1 MDYAWS
7 SVACGYALTA
17 GKRAKWLAV
26 GEGLREL
33 GYTDTAAGRREFVR
47 GLDRRAAEEVAERAG
62 VPVEDAEA
70 DRRMSSLRRGW
81 YWGSQ
86 AFAEGM
92 LKLGEATLKKG
103 APPRIPCQWGKPRA
117 WPARGGAVAGAGIAS
132 RGVND
137 RELAVKPGSSL
148 IKGRHSPGYMG
159 KHPGGFAVDR
169 KPPSHEKPRKRQ
181 PTTAPPA
188 KPKDEAPHPPPK
200 VGQSVKKCC
209 LTPYLLTPPNIEAIF
224 FSIFSRSMD
233 RASFSFVRA
242 RRCSRCLRLRLGVV
256 MVGDFSFAERIL
268 SCQECCRL
276 DQRCFQGCK
285 T

>member
-148 IKGRHSPGYMG
+148 IKVAIARVIWENTQADLRWIASHLAMKSPEN
-159 KHPGGFAVDR
+159 ASQQLR
-169 KPPSHEKPRKRQ
+169 RQ
-181 PTTAPPA
+181 P
-188 KPKDEAPHPPPK
+188 
-200 VGQSVKKCC
+200 
-209 LTPYLLTPPNIEAIF
+209 N
-224 FSIFSRSMD
+224 R
-233 RASFSFVRA
+233 
-242 RRCSRCLRLRLGVV
+242 
-256 MVGDFSFAERIL
+256 
-268 SCQECCRL
+268 
-276 DQRCFQGCK
+276 K
-285 T
+285 TKLPIPLQKWVNL